1 MTLGLAGCLV
11 GLLVGVS
18 GVGGGSLLTPLL
30 VLLFGLPPTAAISSD
45 LAVTAVLRFVGAIA
59 HQARRDVHL
68 GLVFWLSVGGVPA
81 ALVGP
86 LMARLFGPVEPLEH
100 ALRVLLGLV
109 LVTVAVVN
117 AWSLRR
123 RSAGQLP
130 PSQVDIRKGRV
141 VLLGLVTGLLIG
153 ITSVGSGSVVVAV
166 LLIIHPRLRPSS
178 VVATDVVQSLPTV
191 LAAALG
197 HYLLGDFHPDVAW
210 PLLLGGVPGVV
221 VGALLA
227 PRVPVRV
234 LRGLLVVLLASTGV
248 GMLTSDLIAIAG
260 TAVAM
265 VIVVLATT
273 RKTGEARTAVAHR
286 PTE

>member
-1 MTLGLAGCLV
+1 MTLGLVGCLV

-45 LAVTAVLRFVGAIA
+45 LAVTAVLRFAGAIA

-86 LMARLFGPVEPLEH
+86 LMIRLFGPVEPLEH

-130 PSQVDIRKGRV
+130 PSQVDVRKGRA

-166 LLIIHPRLRPSS
+166 LLITHPRLRPSS
-178 VVATDVVQSLPTV
+178 VVATDVVQSLPMV

-260 TAVAM
+260 TAVVM

-273 RKTGEARTAVAHR
+273 RRTGEARTAAAHR